1 MSGSAQT
8 AVFKAGSTTY
18 FNSSLFFRKDVMRE
32 VEVLYGFVRVAD
44 NLVDAV
50 PQDGAGFKAFA
61 AAYRAAL
68 AGTPSGNP
76 VIDDYVSLANR
87 RGFDPAWTEA
97 FLAAMEAD
105 LTKKVYADYDELLVY
120 VYGSAEVIGLFMAR
134 ILGLPAEAEPY
145 ARLLGRA
152 MQVINFIRDVDE
164 DRRLGR
170 RYLPTAGSAF
180 GADWIP
186 NEADARAHPEAWR
199 AFMRGHLE
207 RYRAWQEEAVK
218 GYRYIG
224 RRSRAAIKTAGD
236 MYDWTGSVI
245 AADPFVVFGRKVKPS
260 KGRIVRRAIWNLIR
274 G

>member
-32 VEVLYGFVRVAD
+32 VEILYGFVRVAD
-44 NLVDAV
+44 NFVDAV
-50 PQDGAGFKAFA
+50 PQDGAGFEAFV

-68 AGTPSGNP
+68 AGRPARNP
-76 VIDDYVSLANR
+76 VIDDYVALAAR

-97 FLAAMEAD
+97 FLSAMEAD
-105 LTKKVYADYDELLVY
+105 LTKKVYADYDELLGY

-152 MQVINFIRDVDE
+152 MQIINFIRDVDE

-186 NEADARAHPEAWR
+186 NEADARAKPEAWR

-207 RYRAWQEEAVK
+207 RYRAWQGEAVK
-218 GYRYIG
+218 GYRYIS

-245 AADPFVVFGRKVKPS
+245 AADPLVVFGRKVKPS
-260 KGRIVRRAIWNLIR
+260 KGRIVRRALWNLIR